1 MAGYIFA
8 VAKDSW
14 NNFCE
19 ESLKRGF
26 FTPFVPII
34 DLSGTDRQI
43 KSTYKILLA
52 TYADLVTMKA
62 GDNIYFLSD
71 RKLYGIGKAVNIDL
85 DCKYDNYINAS
96 ALLPDDQ
103 VETNSALTTQVTNA
117 RWVCFFVPAPQFFKL
132 GVDMDD
138 VLRYKPNAFKMLRAF
153 EGLSF
158 IKIDDEENRALK
170 EYIFLENEKV
180 GRSGE
185 AYFAFDDSLHA
196 VLNDRDLSPYK
207 LNLRKVLEAHDIE
220 ELRSE
225 MLVEAFFL
233 QKVAQGKMPFIGR
246 WDHLTHQLIA
256 SPFKPLKYIDKIDV
270 FGYRFSEYYPDDPK
284 LITKFL
290 IIELKK
296 DKINKS
302 TLEQLM
308 QYVDWICDEYA
319 SGDYALIEA
328 YVLGSG
334 MVRNTAQ
341 AKQDICQRS
350 YIVSTHPVVQKKWTN
365 VKFIQYQIEEDDISF
380 SLDNLIEE

>member
-14 NNFCE
+14 NDFCA
-19 ESLKRGF
+19 ESLKRGS

-85 DCKYDNYINAS
+85 DCKYDNYINAA
-96 ALLPDDQ
+96 ALLSDDQ
-103 VETNSALTTQVTNA
+103 VETDSALTTQATNA

-138 VLRYKPNAFKMLRAF
+138 VLRYKPNVFKMLRAF
-153 EGLSF
+153 ENRSF

-170 EYIFLENEKV
+170 EYIFLENENEKV
-180 GRSGE
+180 GRSE
-185 AYFAFDDSLHA
+185 EVHFAFDDSLHA
-196 VLNDRDLSPYK
+196 SLHDRDLLPYI
-207 LNLRKVLEAHDIE
+207 LNLRKALEAHDID

-233 QKVAQGKMPFIGR
+233 QKVAKGKIPFMGS

-270 FGYRFSEYYPDDPK
+270 FGYRFSEHYPDDPK
-284 LITKFL
+284 PITKFL

-296 DKINKS
+296 DKVNKS

-308 QYVDWICDEYA
+308 QYVDWICSEYA
-319 SGDYALIEA
+319 SGDYSLIEA

-334 MVRNTAQ
+334 MVRNTAHLP
-341 AKQDICQRS
+341 IRS
-350 YIVSTHPVVQKKWTN
+350 CRKNGRTSSSSSIRSRRT
-365 VKFIQYQIEEDDISF
+365 ISPF
-380 SLDNLIEE
+380 R

>member
-14 NNFCE
+14 NDFCE
-19 ESLKRGF
+19 ENLKKGF
-26 FTPFVPII
+26 FAPFVSML
-34 DLSGTDRQI
+34 DKTKTARQI
-43 KSTYKILLA
+43 KSIYNVLLA
-52 TYADLVTMKA
+52 SYADLVTMKA
-62 GDNIYFLSD
+62 GDNIYFLSN
-71 RKLYGIGKAVNIDL
+71 RKLYGIGNAVNIDS

-96 ALLPDDQ
+96 ALLSDDQ
-103 VETNSALTTQVTNA
+103 VETDSALTTQATNA

-138 VLRYKPNAFKMLRAF
+138 VLRYKPNVFKMLRAF
-153 EGLSF
+153 ENRSF

-180 GRSGE
+180 GRSE
-185 AYFAFDDSLHA
+185 EVHFAFDDSLHA
-196 VLNDRDLSPYK
+196 SLHDRDLLPYI
-207 LNLRKVLEAHDIE
+207 LNLRKALEAHDID

-233 QKVAQGKMPFIGR
+233 QKVAKGKIPFMGS

-270 FGYRFSEYYPDDPK
+270 FGYRFSEHYPDDPK

-296 DKINKS
+296 DKVNKS

-319 SGDYALIEA
+319 SGDYSLIEA
-328 YVLGSG
+328 YVVGPG
-334 MVRNTAQ
+334 IVRNTAQ
-341 AKQDICQRS
+341 AKQDVCQRS
-350 YIVSTHPVVQKKWTN
+350 YIASTHPVVQKKWTN
-365 VKFIQYQIEEDDISF
+365 VKFIQYQIEKGDISF
-380 SLDNLIEE
+380 SLNDLNEE

>member
-14 NNFCE
+14 NDFCE
-19 ESLKRGF
+19 ENLKKGF
-26 FTPFVPII
+26 FAPFVSML
-34 DLSGTDRQI
+34 DKTKTARQI
-43 KSTYKILLA
+43 KSIYNVLLA
-52 TYADLVTMKA
+52 SYADLVTMKA
-62 GDNIYFLSD
+62 GDNIYFLSN
-71 RKLYGIGKAVNIDL
+71 RKLYGIGNAVNIDS

-96 ALLPDDQ
+96 ALLSDDQ
-103 VETNSALTTQVTNA
+103 VETDSALTTQATNA

-138 VLRYKPNAFKMLRAF
+138 VLRYKPNVFKMLRAF
-153 EGLSF
+153 ENRSF

-180 GRSGE
+180 GRSE
-185 AYFAFDDSLHA
+185 EVHFAFDDSLHA
-196 VLNDRDLSPYK
+196 SLHDRDLLPYI
-207 LNLRKVLEAHDIE
+207 LNLRKALEAHDID

-233 QKVAQGKMPFIGR
+233 QKVAKGKIPFMGS

-296 DKINKS
+296 DKVNKS

-319 SGDYALIEA
+319 SGDYSLIEA
-328 YVLGSG
+328 YVLGPG
-334 MVRNTAQ
+334 IVRNTAQ
-341 AKQDICQRS
+341 AKQDVCQRS
-350 YIVSTHPVVQKKWTN
+350 YIASTHPVVQKKWTN

-380 SLDNLIEE
+380 SLNDLNEE

>member
-14 NNFCE
+14 NDFCE
-19 ESLKRGF
+19 ENLKKGF
-26 FTPFVPII
+26 FAPFVSML
-34 DLSGTDRQI
+34 DKTKTARQI
-43 KSTYKILLA
+43 KSIYNVLLA
-52 TYADLVTMKA
+52 SYADLVTMKA
-62 GDNIYFLSD
+62 GDNIYFLSN
-71 RKLYGIGKAVNIDL
+71 RKLYGIGNAVNIDS

-96 ALLPDDQ
+96 ALLSDDQ
-103 VETNSALTTQVTNA
+103 VETDSALTTQATNA

-138 VLRYKPNAFKMLRAF
+138 VLRYKPNVFKMLRAF
-153 EGLSF
+153 ENRSF

-180 GRSGE
+180 GRSE
-185 AYFAFDDSLHA
+185 EVHFAFDDSLHA
-196 VLNDRDLSPYK
+196 SLHDRDLLPYI
-207 LNLRKVLEAHDIE
+207 LNLRKALEAHDID

-233 QKVAQGKMPFIGR
+233 QKVAKGKIPFMGS

-270 FGYRFSEYYPDDPK
+270 FGYRFSEHYPDDPK

-296 DKINKS
+296 DKVNKS

-319 SGDYALIEA
+319 SGDYSLIEA
-328 YVLGSG
+328 YVLGPG
-334 MVRNTAQ
+334 IVRNTAQ
-341 AKQDICQRS
+341 AKQDVCQRS
-350 YIVSTHPVVQKKWTN
+350 YIASTHPVVQKKWTN

-380 SLDNLIEE
+380 SLNDLNEE

>member
-14 NNFCE
+14 NDFCA
-19 ESLKRGF
+19 ESLKRGS

-96 ALLPDDQ
+96 ALPSDDQ
-103 VETNSALTTQVTNA
+103 VETDSALTTQATNA
-117 RWVCFFVPAPQFFKL
+117 RWVCYFVPAPQFFKL

-180 GRSGE
+180 GRSEE
-185 AYFAFDDSLHA
+185 AHFAFDDSLHTS
-196 VLNDRDLSPYK
+196 LHDRDLSPYI
-207 LNLRKVLEAHDIE
+207 LNLRKALEAHDID

-233 QKVAQGKMPFIGR
+233 QKVARGQIPFMGR

-270 FGYRFSEYYPDDPK
+270 FGYRFSEHYLDDPK

-296 DKINKS
+296 DKVNKS

-319 SGDYALIEA
+319 SGDYSLIEA

-334 MVRNTAQ
+334 IVRNTAQ
-341 AKQDICQRS
+341 AKQDVCQRS
-350 YIVSTHPVVQKKWTN
+350 YIASTHPVVQKKWTN

-380 SLDNLIEE
+380 SLNDLDEE

>member
-14 NNFCE
+14 NYFCE
-19 ESLKRGF
+19 ENLKKGF
-26 FTPFVPII
+26 FAPFVSML
-34 DLSGTDRQI
+34 DKTKTARQI
-43 KSTYKILLA
+43 KSIYNVLLA
-52 TYADLVTMKA
+52 SYADLVTMKA
-62 GDNIYFLSD
+62 GDNIYFLSN
-71 RKLYGIGKAVNIDL
+71 RKLYGIGNAVNIDS

-96 ALLPDDQ
+96 ALLSDDQ
-103 VETNSALTTQVTNA
+103 VETDSALTTQATNA

-138 VLRYKPNAFKMLRAF
+138 VLRYKPNVFKMLRAF
-153 EGLSF
+153 ENRSF

-180 GRSGE
+180 GRSEE
-185 AYFAFDDSLHA
+185 AHFAFDDSLHTS
-196 VLNDRDLSPYK
+196 LHDRDLSPYI
-207 LNLRKVLEAHDIE
+207 LNLRKALEAHDID

-233 QKVAQGKMPFIGR
+233 QKVAKGKIPFMGS

-270 FGYRFSEYYPDDPK
+270 FGYRFSEHYPDDPK

-296 DKINKS
+296 DKVNKS
-302 TLEQLM
+302 TLEQSM

-319 SGDYALIEA
+319 SGDYSLIEA
-328 YVLGSG
+328 YVLGPG
-334 MVRNTAQ
+334 IVRNTAQ
-341 AKQDICQRS
+341 AKQDVCQRS
-350 YIVSTHPVVQKKWTN
+350 YIASTHPEEKKKWTN

-380 SLDNLIEE
+380 SLDELNEE

>member
-14 NNFCE
+14 NDFCE
-19 ESLKRGF
+19 ENLKKGF
-26 FTPFVPII
+26 FAPFVSML
-34 DLSGTDRQI
+34 DKTKTARQT
-43 KSTYKILLA
+43 KSIYNVLLA
-52 TYADLVTMKA
+52 SYADLVTMKA
-62 GDNIYFLSD
+62 GDNIYFLSN
-71 RKLYGIGKAVNIDL
+71 RKLYGIGNAVNIDS

-96 ALLPDDQ
+96 ALLSDDQ
-103 VETNSALTTQVTNA
+103 VETDSALTTQATNA

-138 VLRYKPNAFKMLRAF
+138 VLRYKPNVFKMLRAF
-153 EGLSF
+153 ENRSF

-180 GRSGE
+180 GRSE
-185 AYFAFDDSLHA
+185 EVHFAFDDSLHA
-196 VLNDRDLSPYK
+196 SLHDRDLLPYI
-207 LNLRKVLEAHDIE
+207 LNLRKALEAHDID

-233 QKVAQGKMPFIGR
+233 QKVAKGKIPFMGS

-270 FGYRFSEYYPDDPK
+270 FGYRFSEHYPDDPK

-296 DKINKS
+296 DKVNKS

-319 SGDYALIEA
+319 SGDYSLIEA
-328 YVLGSG
+328 YVLGPG
-334 MVRNTAQ
+334 IVRNTAQ
-341 AKQDICQRS
+341 AKQDVCQRS
-350 YIVSTHPVVQKKWTN
+350 YIASTHPVVQKKWTN
-365 VKFIQYQIEEDDISF
+365 VKFIQYQIEKGDISF
-380 SLDNLIEE
+380 SLNDLNEE